1 MPKGSLLKWYL
12 PTGVM
17 KVVSGRDSGDNG
29 ICQNPL
35 LASSL
40 VKMVAPV
47 SCASASSTL
56 GIGCTSHNT
65 LSLSGFKSTQILTAP
80 VFFGT
85 TTMPAHQGVGSF
97 TFEITPR
104 ASIRVSS
111 S

>member
-1 MPKGSLLKWYL
+1 
-12 PTGVM
+12 M
-17 KVVSGRDSGDNG
+17 KVVSGQDSGDSG

-40 VKMVAPV
+40 LKMVAPA

-80 VFFGT
+80 VFFGHNHHAST
-85 TTMPAHQGVGSF
+85 PGSGVFHLRDHSHGF
-97 TFEITPR
+97 HLAELILNLIP
-104 ASIRVSS
+104 
-111 S
+111 